1 MASALVG
8 LKACVTE
15 FNPDVQQDAGSNQER
30 RWKLWLENLEL
41 VMDFEGI
48 TDAAEGPSKRR
59 AALLAVGG
67 SELRELFA
75 TLTVADA
82 KYSTATAALTAHFT
96 AKKNLAAERY
106 KFFCTKPTS
115 PEESHDHWATR
126 LRIKG
131 ADCEFNEMDL
141 NSAITLVM
149 TLHTHSEKLQREI
162 IAQDMD
168 LKKVLA
174 TARSIELTNREIA
187 FMKQHNMEAT
197 ATPTPV
203 YAVQGKHPKAEHL
216 YKSKGKT
223 IEICRYCG
231 ERTPHKGKCK
241 AMGATCKSCNK
252 KNHFASVC
260 ESRKS
265 TKPVKTVDTEEK
277 FDENPEQDSY
287 IYNNFVEGPTVLKL
301 DAVTT
306 PVHAIQSKKR
316 YPDTMVQVK
325 FDGGTKLRM
334 QIDTGADA
342 NIIDESLY
350 HQLHPKP
357 KLRRTQVK
365 LKPYN
370 SPPIPVKGSF
380 QTQLT
385 ANGKQAIATVYVV
398 PGSGQKP
405 LIGKYTA
412 FDLSLLSITVKE
424 LTADM
429 QDMHHVLQERKQGNK
444 SAKATTHVTQH
455 MSYSAMAEHL
465 TSKKSSEQRLDNIYK
480 HKQDATD
487 RVKAIVDQY
496 PGVFEGIGKH
506 RYRVVKLSVDKS
518 VPPKIQPQRRIPFA
532 KREQFEAILK
542 ELEDADIIEPV
553 YGPTEWVSN
562 VVLTPKA
569 DPSQLRMSL
578 DMTTANTAIRRTRH
592 VIPTLEELRYK
603 LNGAKHFTKLDMRQ
617 GYMQFELSPESRY
630 MTTFYTHQGLR
641 RFKRLNFGTNSAA
654 EIFNEEIRQ
663 TLVDIE
669 HVENIY
675 DDIIVFGKSQKEHDR
690 ALMQVLQRLEDCGL
704 TLGMSKCSFNQP
716 EIKFFGMT
724 FSSAGMSPSP
734 DKVQALHDAQPPASA
749 AEVRSFLGMANFS
762 AHFIRNYS
770 ALTTPLRLLTRK
782 NVTFNWTNDCQK
794 AFQSIK
800 EALSQDTTM
809 AYFDP
814 TRETKLIVDGSK
826 YGLSSILTQ
835 LEPQTQQYKV
845 IRYDSRA
852 TTDTESRYSQIE
864 IESAALAFA
873 MQRNHIYLHGLQN
886 FIASTDH
893 KPLLPLYNQY
903 KAELPA
909 RILRDKLKLQDY
921 SYTLIHEP
929 GKTNPADY
937 LSRHPV
943 VLADVCTVT
952 KKSIEEDMLYIDAVV
967 RANLPKAVTKEHM
980 LKATLED
987 ETLTVLKE
995 MISQGYIS
1003 KEQKRKLASYTHIF
1017 PELSVVD
1024 GLVLRGCRIVVPAS
1038 LWQSVTTLAH
1048 EGHQGV
1054 VRTKQYLRMHLWFPG
1069 LDKRVET
1076 EIAQCMACQANTDI
1090 YQQEPLK
1097 PTELPT
1103 EPWSKL
1109 ATDLYGPLDTGEY
1122 LLVVQ
1127 CLYSR
1132 FPMVEIVRSTSGT
1145 AVIPAMD
1152 KILSTLGIPDEIA
1165 SDNGPPYSSE
1175 EFKSYARYMGFEHK
1189 KKIPY
1194 APWANGMAENF
1205 MKNLGKII
1213 RSSTEER
1220 LNWRQE
1226 LQKYLRAYRATPHT
1240 MTKHSPASLLFNGRR
1255 YKTRLP
1261 TPTSKKILLY
1271 DREVRTK
1278 DARSKET
1285 MKQNADS
1292 KSYVKELDI
1301 KVGDTVLCRQA
1312 KLNKKTT
1319 PFNNEPM
1326 IVVKRKGS
1334 LVTARNATRTITR
1347 HITFFK
1353 KLQRLDENKSRCEG
1367 DYTTQPLSPD
1377 TDEREENVIPP
1388 NEVPIERPVRIRQP
1402 PARYRDENFQTEF

>member
-187 FMKQHNMEAT
+187 FMKQHNIEAT
-197 ATPTPV
+197 ASPTPV

-287 IYNNFVEGPTVLKL
+287 IYNNFVEGPTVLKQ

-455 MSYSAMAEHL
+455 MSYSAIAEHL

-603 LNGAKHFTKLDMRQ
+603 LNRAKL
-617 GYMQFELSPESRY
+617 
-630 MTTFYTHQGLR
+630 
-641 RFKRLNFGTNSAA
+641 
-654 EIFNEEIRQ
+654 
-663 TLVDIE
+663 
-669 HVENIY
+669 
-675 DDIIVFGKSQKEHDR
+675 
-690 ALMQVLQRLEDCGL
+690 
-704 TLGMSKCSFNQP
+704 
-716 EIKFFGMT
+716 
-724 FSSAGMSPSP
+724 
-734 DKVQALHDAQPPASA
+734 
-749 AEVRSFLGMANFS
+749 
-762 AHFIRNYS
+762 
-770 ALTTPLRLLTRK
+770 
-782 NVTFNWTNDCQK
+782 
-794 AFQSIK
+794 
-800 EALSQDTTM
+800 
-809 AYFDP
+809 
-814 TRETKLIVDGSK
+814 
-826 YGLSSILTQ
+826 
-835 LEPQTQQYKV
+835 
-845 IRYDSRA
+845 
-852 TTDTESRYSQIE
+852 
-864 IESAALAFA
+864 
-873 MQRNHIYLHGLQN
+873 
-886 FIASTDH
+886 
-893 KPLLPLYNQY
+893 
-903 KAELPA
+903 
-909 RILRDKLKLQDY
+909 
-921 SYTLIHEP
+921 
-929 GKTNPADY
+929 
-937 LSRHPV
+937 
-943 VLADVCTVT
+943 
-952 KKSIEEDMLYIDAVV
+952 
-967 RANLPKAVTKEHM
+967 
-980 LKATLED
+980 
-987 ETLTVLKE
+987 
-995 MISQGYIS
+995 
-1003 KEQKRKLASYTHIF
+1003 
-1017 PELSVVD
+1017 
-1024 GLVLRGCRIVVPAS
+1024 
-1038 LWQSVTTLAH
+1038 
-1048 EGHQGV
+1048 
-1054 VRTKQYLRMHLWFPG
+1054 
-1069 LDKRVET
+1069 
-1076 EIAQCMACQANTDI
+1076 
-1090 YQQEPLK
+1090 
-1097 PTELPT
+1097 
-1103 EPWSKL
+1103 
-1109 ATDLYGPLDTGEY
+1109 
-1122 LLVVQ
+1122 
-1127 CLYSR
+1127 
-1132 FPMVEIVRSTSGT
+1132 
-1145 AVIPAMD
+1145 
-1152 KILSTLGIPDEIA
+1152 
-1165 SDNGPPYSSE
+1165 
-1175 EFKSYARYMGFEHK
+1175 
-1189 KKIPY
+1189 
-1194 APWANGMAENF
+1194 
-1205 MKNLGKII
+1205 
-1213 RSSTEER
+1213 
-1220 LNWRQE
+1220 
-1226 LQKYLRAYRATPHT
+1226 
-1240 MTKHSPASLLFNGRR
+1240 
-1255 YKTRLP
+1255 YKTRHA
-1261 TPTSKKILLY
+1261 S
-1271 DREVRTK
+1271 R
-1278 DARSKET
+1278 
-1285 MKQNADS
+1285 
-1292 KSYVKELDI
+1292 
-1301 KVGDTVLCRQA
+1301 
-1312 KLNKKTT
+1312 
-1319 PFNNEPM
+1319 
-1326 IVVKRKGS
+1326 
-1334 LVTARNATRTITR
+1334 
-1347 HITFFK
+1347 
-1353 KLQRLDENKSRCEG
+1353 LQCS
-1367 DYTTQPLSPD
+1367 SS
-1377 TDEREENVIPP
+1377 
-1388 NEVPIERPVRIRQP
+1388 
-1402 PARYRDENFQTEF
+1402 